1 VAGDVLAPAV
11 LAGLRTAGVGWRPVF
26 VGAAVVVGLY
36 AALLGT
42 VRFPD
47 AVAPSTTDD
56 DGETGRYVP
65 VRRQRMVMLLALAAF
80 ATMPLD
86 EAYLS
91 TVLAFAERDLDYSGA
106 QAAALGVAF
115 VIGGVLAFTVLP
127 GRIAGTSVPR
137 LFTICGTGLSAV
149 MLLAAIG
156 PAWMLVP
163 VGAAHS
169 ALLNS
174 QWLGS
179 QAVVLRANPGRE
191 GRTKLVVEL
200 FEGTSLVLVF
210 GIGMLADRAG
220 LRPAMLAYAGV
231 PLLLVVAAALLRRET
246 LRGTVS
252 PDPGAR

>member
-1 VAGDVLAPAV
+1 
-11 LAGLRTAGVGWRPVF
+11 
-26 VGAAVVVGLY
+26 
-36 AALLGT
+36 
-42 VRFPD
+42 
-47 AVAPSTTDD
+47 
-56 DGETGRYVP
+56 VP
-65 VRRQRMVMLLALAAF
+65 VRRQRIVLLLALAAF

-91 TVLAFAERDLDYSGA
+91 TVLAFAERDLGYSSA

-127 GRIAGTSVPR
+127 RRIAGTSVPR
-137 LFTICGTGLSAV
+137 LFTICGIGLSAA

-163 VGAAHS
+163 AGAVHS
-169 ALLNS
+169 TLLNS

-210 GIGMLADRAG
+210 GIGLLADRAG

-231 PLLLVVAAALLRRET
+231 PLLLVLAAGLLRREPT
-246 LRGTVS
+246 GGAVS
-252 PDPGAR
+252 PDRDAR